1 MVRLV
6 VINAGTTTRFWPV
19 KNGGKKKWYNA
30 RMIFAWLS
38 CRHGIAFDFF
48 LLFFFPSFFF
58 DGDFL
63 ISAMADSRDTMVDEW
78 DEGGRVSPG
87 CY

>member
-1 MVRLV
+1 
-6 VINAGTTTRFWPV
+6 
-19 KNGGKKKWYNA
+19 
-30 RMIFAWLS
+30 MIFAWLS

-48 LLFFFPSFFF
+48 LLFFFFPSFFF